1 MAAFSFIASRWGI
14 RQGPRP
20 RLRDFNP
27 QTPFFA
33 SHLYSSQ
40 IKRAINAKRRR
51 GLGTPGNSHSCAAS
65 GTPCDFRRSAC
76 LFPPGNAHSRGFQP
90 LLVVPDVP
98 PACFAHWARQASV
111 PLAAAVSG
119 PRLGVLGDEIPQRF
133 YIAKR
138 SKIRQSGSEA
148 NPDGRRSNSPVF
160 LRVVLQLVFSER
172 IWKAKKATI
181 MQKTHPLRRLHLSC
195 ILQTAIH
202 SAYRMKGRFA

>member
-1 MAAFSFIASRWGI
+1 MLQSGNVIRSRVQSLDSRNKSVSIADRFAVCSETAFSPGF
-14 RQGPRP
+14 
-20 RLRDFNP
+20 
-27 QTPFFA
+27 
-33 SHLYSSQ
+33 
-40 IKRAINAKRRR
+40 
-51 GLGTPGNSHSCAAS
+51 LGCRSGNSYSRDAS
-65 GTPCDFRRSAC
+65 VAPCDFQRSAC

-90 LLVVPDVP
+90 LLVVPDVL
-98 PACFAHWARQASV
+98 PAFIRHWRRQASV

-138 SKIRQSGSEA
+138 SKIRQSGSET

-181 MQKTHPLRRLHLSC
+181 MQKTHPLRRLRLSC